1 MTPTRPGLSPR
12 EWSALLVPAAVML
25 VVGCVRATN
34 APLDWDEGATLGV
47 ATRTVPQIVEQAKH
61 LDGVLAPFYLFMHL
75 WIAVF
80 GDSVASLRTP
90 SIITVALGVAV
101 LARLGTR
108 LFGPLAGL
116 CAGLICVTVPSLS
129 FYAQQSRP
137 YGMSLFLVALAT
149 LVLYRALD
157 HPSWGRWLCYA
168 IVLAAA
174 AATNLLSLLVVP
186 AHLVA
191 LYRTWRG
198 CKDRRL
204 LRIAPILAAV
214 AVIAAPLAYLG
225 HRQHGLQLDW
235 IGTLTGGQI
244 RSVPAD
250 VFMSSPIAYVVIGL
264 AALALLRVREVAAE
278 LVAVELVVMAVLPA
292 VLLIG
297 LTQLGLP
304 SWTARYAL
312 PSIMPLALLAGAVG
326 SRVKIA
332 AMVTLAVLA
341 VLAWPQQVQLRES
354 HGCPD
359 SRAIAGLIAAGL
371 QPGDG
376 IAYGK
381 LSWSLRPTVS
391 FYLRQTLHGRP
402 GPRDLF
408 VLRPAAQVGQL
419 AAIECQQPAQC
430 LGDTKRI
437 WFVEPIYLDPA
448 GPGALAT
455 TLHERFAAQQ
465 VWDVYQARLTLLVAQ
480 GQVERVSTA
489 K

>member
-12 EWSALLVPAAVML
+12 EWAALLVPAAAML

-61 LDGVLAPFYLFMHL
+61 LDGVLAPFYLFMHW

-80 GDSVASLRTP
+80 GDSVASLRAP

-116 CAGLICVTVPSLS
+116 CAGLICVMIPSLS
-129 FYAQQSRP
+129 FCAQQSRP
-137 YGMSLFLVALAT
+137 YGMSFFLIALAS
-149 LVLYRALD
+149 LALYRALD
-157 HPSWGRWLCYA
+157 HPSWGRWLCYGM
-168 IVLAAA
+168 VFAAA
-174 AATNLLSLLVVP
+174 TATNLLSLLVVP

-191 LYRTWRG
+191 LYRIWRG

-204 LRIAPILAAV
+204 LRTAPILAAV
-214 AVIAAPLAYLG
+214 AVIAAPLAYVG
-225 HRQHGLQLDW
+225 RRQHRLQLDW
-235 IGTLTGGQI
+235 IGTLTGQQI
-244 RSVPAD
+244 RSAPAD

-264 AALALLRVREVAAE
+264 AALALLLQVRE
-278 LVAVELVVMAVLPA
+278 VAVELVVMAVLPA

-297 LTQLGLP
+297 LTQLGVP
-304 SWTARYAL
+304 SWTARYVL
-312 PSIMPLALLAGAVG
+312 FSIMPLALLAGAVL
-326 SRVKIA
+326 SRMKTA
-332 AMVTLAVLA
+332 ATVTLAVLA
-341 VLAWPQQVQLRES
+341 VLAWPQQMQLRDS
-354 HGCPD
+354 HGSPD
-359 SRAIAGLIAAGL
+359 SRAIAGLIAAGHE
-371 QPGDG
+371 PGDG

-408 VLRPAAQVGQL
+408 VVRPAAEVGEL
-419 AAIECQQPAQC
+419 AAIECKQPAQC

-448 GPGALAT
+448 GPGAIAT

-465 VWDVYQARLTLLVAQ
+465 VWVVYQGRLTLLVAR
-480 GQVERVSTA
+480 G
-489 K
+489 